1 MLWLATLVAWWRER
15 QKRNGR
21 GQDMAKRNDG
31 KLASERNAIQG
42 VKAACLE
49 QSAEKTRAALLQW
62 ASLKEEGRPCR
73 SLKSVE
79 RLLSQPVPDP
89 AAISAAIWNLDRTL
103 YTTSAAKEN
112 WDGRQFWETVKPAIT
127 AKPPKS
133 HKHAEELPPLYLN

>member
-1 MLWLATLVAWWRER
+1 
-15 QKRNGR
+15 
-21 GQDMAKRNDG
+21 MAKRNDG

-42 VKAACLE
+42 VKTACFE

-79 RLLSQPVPDP
+79 RLLSQPVSDP

-112 WDGRQFWETVKPAIT
+112 WDGRHFWETVRPAMT